1 MKGCSAG
8 FTLLETVMAAGIALI
23 VGTFLVAILVSHS
36 GLFYKQ
42 SSIVNEGLNLN
53 DAMREIEN
61 NIRQA
66 VYVADGYPEGSP
78 DYTTGVETLVLK
90 LPALSETGVVDGIY
104 DYAVVAKDSSEPKV
118 VRLWVFPDP
127 QSTRK
132 ASNLVLTNLLESV
145 QFKFLDKSG
154 NLVAPT
160 SAASVGTTLTVL
172 SKTGSIGSS
181 RSSSAITTLR
191 NFSP

>member
-1 MKGCSAG
+1 MKG
-8 FTLLETVMAAGIALI
+8 FTLLETVIASAVAL
-23 VGTFLVAILVSHS
+23 VAGTFLVAILVNHS

-42 SSIVNEGLNLN
+42 NSIVSEGLSLN

-66 VYVADGYPEGSP
+66 VYIADGYPGGSP
-78 DYTTGVETLVLK
+78 DYTTGAQTLVLK
-90 LPALSETGVVDGIY
+90 LPALSQSEVIDGVY
-104 DYAVVAKDSSEPKV
+104 DYAVVTKDSSEPRV
-118 VRLWVFPDP
+118 IRVLVFPDF

-145 QFKFLDKSG
+145 QFEFLDKSG
-154 NLVAPT
+154 NLVAPA

-181 RSSSAITTLR
+181 RSSSAVTTLR

>member
-1 MKGCSAG
+1 MRG

-42 SSIVNEGLNLN
+42 SSIVSEGLSLN
-53 DAMREIEN
+53 DAIREIEN

-78 DYTTGVETLVLK
+78 DYTTGSETLVLK
-90 LPALSETGVVDGIY
+90 LPALSESGVVDGVY
-104 DYAVVAKDSSEPKV
+104 DYVVVAKDPAQSKV
-118 VRLWVFPDP
+118 MRIWVFPDP
-127 QSTRK
+127 QSTRN
-132 ASNLVLTNLLESV
+132 ASNLVLTTLLESV

-154 NLVAPT
+154 DLVVPAA
-160 SAASVGTTLTVL
+160 AASVGTTLTVL
-172 SKTGSIGSS
+172 SNVGSIGSS
-181 RSSSAITTLR
+181 RASSAITTLR